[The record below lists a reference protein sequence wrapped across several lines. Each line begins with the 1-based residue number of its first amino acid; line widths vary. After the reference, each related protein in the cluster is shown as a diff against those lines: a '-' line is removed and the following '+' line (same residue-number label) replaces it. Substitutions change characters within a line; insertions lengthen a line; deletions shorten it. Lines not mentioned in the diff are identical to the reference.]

1 MKYRYGL
8 IILAG
13 LGLLALF
20 FFRESVLYKVGT
32 YLVVDQVAGRV
43 DVAVT
48 PAIKEKVVQCYQA
61 GGCRKVLVVVFT
73 SGRTW
78 KKAGTKLNA
87 EQEVREQG
95 AQAGINSDDLI
106 VITRPRDDAQYFGSL
121 KKLFIDEDLHSA
133 VFYVGYHR
141 GRRYRFY
148 LDRYFD
154 GVATY
159 VQTINSNTDY
169 MRNFDRWWENTILD
183 NLFIDEY
190 LRMFFYY
197 FNKALLTEP
206 VSPT

>member
-78 KKAGTKLNA
+78 KKAGTKLDT
-87 EQEVREQG
+87 EQDIRAQG
-95 AQAGINSDDLI
+95 ERAGINSDDLI
-106 VITRPRDDAQYFGSL
+106 VITRPQDDVRYFSSL
-121 KKLFIDEDLHSA
+121 KRLFLEKNLHSA
-133 VFYVGYHR
+133 VFYVGYYR
-141 GRRYRFY
+141 GRRHRFY
-148 LDRYFD
+148 LDRYFN

-159 VQTINSNTDY
+159 VQPINSNTDY

-183 NLFIDEY
+183 NQFIDEY
-190 LRMFFYY
+190 LRILFYY
-197 FNKALLTEP
+197 FNKALLTPP

>member
-13 LGLLALF
+13 LGFLALF
-20 FFRESVLYKVGT
+20 FSRETVLYKVGT

-48 PAIKEKVVQCYQA
+48 PAIKEKVVQCYRA
-61 GGCRKVLVVVFT
+61 GGCRKVLVVVFN

-78 KKAGTKLNA
+78 KGGTKLDT
-87 EQEVREQG
+87 EQDVKAQG
-95 AQAGINSDDLI
+95 EQAGISRDDLM
-106 VITRPRDDAQYFGSL
+106 VITRSQDDVQYFNSL
-121 KKLFIDEDLHSA
+121 KKLFVEKDLHSA
-133 VFYVGYHR
+133 VFYVGYYR
-141 GRRYRFY
+141 GRRHRFY

-154 GVATY
+154 GVTTY
-159 VQTINSNTDY
+159 VQPINSNADY

-197 FNKALLTEP
+197 FNKALLTPP
-206 VSPT
+206 VSPA